1 MLGCCSNETAYII
14 LKTFVNS
21 LDHLRLLNSIKKNIQ
36 NNKDNIPKDFWNEPK
51 KNLFL
56 FLSLKLE
63 KIIVIKKI
71 Q

>member
-1 MLGCCSNETAYII
+1 MLGRCSNETAYII

-51 KNLFL
+51 K
-56 FLSLKLE
+56 
-63 KIIVIKKI
+63 I
-71 Q
+71 